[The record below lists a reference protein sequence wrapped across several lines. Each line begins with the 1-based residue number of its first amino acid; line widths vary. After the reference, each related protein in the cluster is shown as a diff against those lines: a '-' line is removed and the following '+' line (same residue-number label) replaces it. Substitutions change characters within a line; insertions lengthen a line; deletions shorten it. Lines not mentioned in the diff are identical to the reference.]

1 VTRGRAGNMAVT
13 IRLLGGFGVEVDRV
27 PVPAEAWSRRQAAAL
42 VKLLAVSPQRT
53 LHREQVIDALWP
65 DLGLDEAAPR
75 LHKAAHYARRAI
87 GTPSSVVLRGEAASL
102 CPDEEVWVDAFA
114 FDEAAHDALAK
125 GSATAAEEALAL
137 HGGQLLPHD
146 LYEPWTEALR
156 ERLSL
161 RHLQLLRQAERW
173 EDLLALD
180 PADEDAHLALMR
192 AHVATGDRRTA
203 LAQYERMARTLER
216 ELGVEPGPAARALRD
231 ELLAGETLPEPLP
244 EPLPVTP
251 VSAAAGTGTSSDG
264 AGNEPAGA
272 FVARHGPGPDG
283 GPWPFVGRG
292 ADLERVAGW
301 YLDGERGGV
310 VLLGG
315 AGLGKTRLAEE
326 CLRAATSA
334 GLPTARIAG
343 HPEGRD
349 VLLSGLA
356 RLLPADIVS
365 ASGAG
370 VELDRSALFPRARSA
385 ITSAVPA
392 GQRLLLVVDDVDH
405 LDDLSRSIVL
415 SLVVD
420 HAVFAVLTLRLE
432 PDAGGGLGLDP
443 GLEHLVKDGHLEC
456 LRLTELDAET
466 VETLLHRILE
476 GPMRR
481 DDLRRLTDVSL
492 GNPGV
497 LRQLVETARESGTLV
512 RAHGVWQLT
521 GPLEATPTLEGLVA
535 RRLAGLDGEARH
547 ALELMAV
554 AGELSLDV
562 LVDLTSEAALEELE
576 RRGVLEVRAGGRRTD
591 VALAHPLH
599 GEVTARRLPALAARR
614 LRRELADAVEARGA
628 LRTDD
633 RVRVVSWRLEGG
645 GDVDRDLLVDAAR
658 LALADR
664 RLDVAARILDRLE
677 GGDESLETVQLRAE
691 LAFRQ
696 GEPDRVEALLA
707 TVDLPAFDDAK
718 RAQVVRRRATNLFYA
733 TTDHTQAESLL
744 VESIAQLADPDARC
758 ALEATLAM
766 TLANGG
772 QVGRAVDLAEAA
784 LPDAAG
790 AVRLELLRVLA
801 LTLSFAGRSRDAV
814 ERAQEGLALRTGLG
828 ADVALP
834 GRTMLLYSE
843 IVARTED
850 GRLDEA
856 RRIAEHA
863 RRQHHS
869 GTVGWLDTAQSRLEL
884 LAGRPRSARRLVE
897 PRLNEARAQQRGATE
912 RWALALHARGWLL
925 EGESARAAAELERVA
940 ELERDGTRALMHFDI
955 DRAHAWLDAACGR
968 SGEARARLVDAADDA
983 RDRGAPGI
991 EAILLHDLVRFGLAD
1006 GHLDRTLEVHEGLQG
1021 DLARARLLHAR
1032 GVGDADP
1039 VALDAAAAL
1048 FTEAGADLFA
1058 AEAAAGAERAH
1069 RAAGNPTAAEVAA
1082 RLSHDLRTRSGVRLV
1097 TPALR

>member
-1 VTRGRAGNMAVT
+1 VNRGHAGSMVVT

-42 VKLLAVSPQRT
+42 VKLLAMAPGRT
-53 LHREQVIDALWP
+53 QHREQVLDALWP

-87 GTPSSVVLRGEAASL
+87 GTPSSLVLRGEVVSL
-102 CPDEEVWVDAFA
+102 CPDEDVWVDAFA

-125 GSATAAEEALAL
+125 GTASAAEDALAL
-137 HGGQLLPHD
+137 YGGQLLPHD

-156 ERLSL
+156 ERLGL

-173 EDLLALD
+173 EDLLVVD

-192 AHVATGDRRTA
+192 AHAARGDRTTA

-216 ELGVEPGPAARALRD
+216 ELGVEPGPAARSLRD
-231 ELLAGETLPEPLP
+231 ELLAAEPASQPLP
-244 EPLPVTP
+244 PAQVGSGAVADAP
-251 VSAAAGTGTSSDG
+251 SDDAGL
-264 AGNEPAGA
+264 EPASA
-272 FVARHGPGPDG
+272 FVARPGTGADG
-283 GPWPFVGRG
+283 ATWPFVGRG
-292 ADLERVAGW
+292 ADLERIAGW
-301 YLDGERGGV
+301 YLDGDRGGV

-343 HPEGRD
+343 HPEGSD
-349 VLLSGLA
+349 VILGGLA
-356 RLLPADIVS
+356 RLLPPDIVS

-370 VELDRSALFPRARSA
+370 AELDRSALFHRARA
-385 ITSAVPA
+385 AVTSAVPA

-405 LDDLSRSIVL
+405 LDDLSRAIVL

-420 HAVFAVLTLRLE
+420 HAVFAVLTIRLE
-432 PDAGGGLGLDP
+432 PDVDGGRGLDP

-456 LRLTELDAET
+456 LRLTELDSEA
-466 VETLLHRILE
+466 VETLLHRVLE
-476 GPMRR
+476 GPMLR
-481 DDLRRLTDVSL
+481 DDLQRLSSVSL

-497 LRQLVETARESGTLV
+497 LRQLVETAREGGSLSQ
-512 RAHGVWQLT
+512 AHGVWRLT
-521 GPLEATPTLEGLVA
+521 GAIEATPTLEGLVA
-535 RRLAGLDGEARH
+535 RRLAGLDGDARH
-547 ALELMAV
+547 ALELMAI
-554 AGELSLDV
+554 AGELSLQV
-562 LVDLTSEAALEELE
+562 LIDLTSEAAVEELE
-576 RRGVLEVRAGGRRTD
+576 RRGVLEVRAGGRRAD

-614 LRRELADAVEARGA
+614 LRRELADAVEARGS

-633 RVRVVSWRLEGG
+633 RVRVVSWRLDGG
-645 GDVDRDLLVDAAR
+645 GHVEPGLLVDAAR

-677 GGDESLETVQLRAE
+677 ESDEQRLDVVQLLAE
-691 LAFRQ
+691 LAFRR
-696 GEPDRVEALLA
+696 GEADRVEELLA
-707 TVDLPAFDDAK
+707 SVDLADLDDAR

-733 TTDHTQAESLL
+733 TTDHAQAESLL
-744 VESIAQLADPDARC
+744 VDSIAETADLGARRT
-758 ALEATLAM
+758 LEATLAM

-772 QVGRAVDLAEAA
+772 QVGRAVDLAESA

-790 AVRLELLRVLA
+790 AARLELLRVLA
-801 LTLSFAGRSRDAV
+801 LTLSFAGRSSDAV

-828 ADVALP
+828 PDVSLP

-850 GRLDEA
+850 GQLDEA
-856 RRIAEHA
+856 RRIAEHG

-869 GTVGWLDTAQSRLEL
+869 ATVDWLDTAQSRLEL
-884 LAGRPRSARRLVE
+884 LAGRPRSARRLIE
-897 PRLNEARAQQRGATE
+897 PRVNEARARQRGATE
-912 RWALALHARGWLL
+912 RWALALHARAWLL

-968 SGEARARLVDAADDA
+968 FGDARARLLDAADDA

-991 EAILLHDLVRFGLAD
+991 EGIILHDLVRFGIAD
-1006 GHLDRTLEVHEGLQG
+1006 VHLDRILAVHAGLQG
-1021 DLARARLLHAR
+1021 DLAEARALHAR
-1032 GVGDADP
+1032 GLGTRDP
-1039 VALDAAAAL
+1039 EALDAAASL
-1048 FTEAGADLFA
+1048 FAEAGADLFA

-1069 RAAGNPTAAEVAA
+1069 RAAGSPAEAEAAA
-1082 RLSHDLRTRSGVRLV
+1082 RLSHELRTRSGVRLV

>member
-1 VTRGRAGNMAVT
+1 MAVT
-13 IRLLGGFGVEVDRV
+13 IRLLGGFGVEVDRA

-87 GTPSSVVLRGEAASL
+87 GSSSSVVLRDEVASL
-102 CPDEEVWVDAFA
+102 CADEEVWVDAFA

-125 GSATAAEEALAL
+125 GSSAAAEDALAL
-137 HGGQLLPHD
+137 YGGQLLPHD
-146 LYEPWTEALR
+146 LYEPWAEALR

-173 EDLLALD
+173 EDLLAVD

-192 AHVATGDRRTA
+192 AHAARGDRTTA

-216 ELGVEPGPAARALRD
+216 ELGVEPGPAARSLRD
-231 ELLAGETLPEPLP
+231 ELLAAEPASQPLPAEGVGSGAVADAPSDAGPEP
-244 EPLPVTP
+244 
-251 VSAAAGTGTSSDG
+251 SS
-264 AGNEPAGA
+264 A
-272 FVARHGPGPDG
+272 FVARPGTGADG
-283 GPWPFVGRG
+283 ATWPFVGRG
-292 ADLERVAGW
+292 ADLERIAGW

-326 CLRAATSA
+326 CLRAAASA

-343 HPEGRD
+343 HPEGSD
-349 VLLSGLA
+349 VILGGLA
-356 RLLPADIVS
+356 RLLPPDIVS

-370 VELDRSALFPRARSA
+370 AELDRSALFHRARAA

-405 LDDLSRSIVL
+405 LDDLSRAIVL

-420 HAVFAVLTLRLE
+420 HAVFAVLTIRLE
-432 PDAGGGLGLDP
+432 PDVDGGRGLDP

-456 LRLTELDAET
+456 LRLAELDSEA
-466 VETLLHRILE
+466 VETLLHRVLE
-476 GPMRR
+476 GPMLR
-481 DDLRRLTDVSL
+481 DDLQRLSRVSL

-497 LRQLVETARESGTLV
+497 LRQLVETAREGGSLSQ
-512 RAHGVWQLT
+512 AHGVWRLT
-521 GPLEATPTLEGLVA
+521 GPIEATPTLEGLVA
-535 RRLAGLDGEARH
+535 RRLAGLDGDARH
-547 ALELMAV
+547 ALELMAI
-554 AGELSLDV
+554 AGELSLQV
-562 LVDLTSEAALEELE
+562 LIDLTSEAAVEELE
-576 RRGVLEVRAGGRRTD
+576 RRGVLEVRAGGRRAD

-599 GEVTARRLPALAARR
+599 GEVTARRLPALAGRR
-614 LRRELADAVEARGA
+614 LRRELADAVEARGS

-633 RVRVVSWRLEGG
+633 RVRVVSWRLDGG
-645 GDVDRDLLVDAAR
+645 GHVEPALLVDAAR

-677 GGDESLETVQLRAE
+677 ESDEPSLDVVQLLAE
-691 LAFRQ
+691 LAFRR
-696 GEPDRVEALLA
+696 GEADRVEELLA
-707 TVDLPAFDDAK
+707 SVDLADLDDAR

-733 TTDHTQAESLL
+733 TTDHAQAESLL
-744 VESIAQLADPDARC
+744 VDSIAETADLSARRT
-758 ALEATLAM
+758 LEATLAM

-772 QVGRAVDLAEAA
+772 QVGRAVDLAESA
-784 LPDAAG
+784 LPGASGAA
-790 AVRLELLRVLA
+790 RLELLRVLA
-801 LTLSFAGRSRDAV
+801 LTLSFAGRSSDAV
-814 ERAQEGLALRTGLG
+814 ARAQEGLALRTGLG
-828 ADVALP
+828 PDVSLP

-850 GRLDEA
+850 GQLDEA
-856 RRIAEHA
+856 RRIAEHG

-869 GTVGWLDTAQSRLEL
+869 ATVDWLDTAQSRLEL
-884 LAGRPRSARRLVE
+884 LAGRPRSARRLIE
-897 PRLNEARAQQRGATE
+897 PRVNEARARQRGATE
-912 RWALALHARGWLL
+912 RWALALHARAWLL
-925 EGESARAAAELERVA
+925 EGESARAAMELERVA
-940 ELERDGTRALMHFDI
+940 DLEQDGTRALMHFDI
-955 DRAHAWLDAACGR
+955 DRAHAWLAAACGR
-968 SGEARARLVDAADDA
+968 SRETQARLLDAADDA

-991 EAILLHDLVRFGLAD
+991 EAIMLHDLVRFGLAD
-1006 GHLDRTLEVHEGLQG
+1006 GHLDRVLEVHDRLQG
-1021 DLARARLLHAR
+1021 DLAAARALHAR
-1032 GVGDADP
+1032 GVGAGDP
-1039 VALDAAAAL
+1039 EALAAAAAL

-1069 RAAGNPTAAEVAA
+1069 RAAGSRAEAEAAA
-1082 RLSHDLRTRSGVRLV
+1082 RLSHELRTRSGVRLV